1 MNTCR
6 AASSWRL
13 PTTLRKE
20 FLLPSVN
27 FSSLGL
33 TETIL
38 RALRTKGYSAPT
50 PIQQQAIPPLLAG
63 EDVLGIAQTGTG
75 KTAAFALPILQ
86 QLAAARE
93 RSKPN
98 TPRALVLA
106 PTRELAV
113 QIHDDFRDYG
123 AGLGLRQTVILGG
136 VSQRPQVAALA
147 RRTDI
152 VVATPGRLLDL
163 FEQGYIRL
171 DRIAFFVLDEAD
183 RMLDM
188 GFIHDVRRI
197 IRELPGQRRSLL
209 FSATMP
215 PDVARLAQEILRR
228 PKRVEVT
235 PSATT
240 VDTVQQLVYFVN
252 SADKPKLLGELLRDS
267 ALSRVL
273 VFARTKHRANRVAE
287 QVSKMG
293 VAADAIHGNKSQ
305 TARQAALE
313 RFRAGRSRV
322 LVATDIAARG
332 LDVDS
337 ISHVINFEL
346 PHEPESYVHRIGR
359 TARAGAS
366 GSALSF
372 CDPAERS
379 QLRHIEKLI
388 GVALK
393 VVQGQPFHATATVDN
408 PPGRRA
414 YGRPISGRDIDRSG
428 NGVRSGGPRRPGRRV
443 RKGAPA
449 FQAG

>member
-1 MNTCR
+1 M
-6 AASSWRL
+6 
-13 PTTLRKE
+13 
-20 FLLPSVN
+20 
-27 FSSLGL
+27 
-33 TETIL
+33 
-38 RALRTKGYSAPT
+38 AP
-50 PIQQQAIPPLLAG
+50 AW
-63 EDVLGIAQTGTG
+63 VCV
-75 KTAAFALPILQ
+75 
-86 QLAAARE
+86 R
-93 RSKPN
+93 
-98 TPRALVLA
+98 
-106 PTRELAV
+106 
-113 QIHDDFRDYG
+113 
-123 AGLGLRQTVILGG
+123 TVILGG

-188 GFIHDVRRI
+188 GFIHDVRKI
-197 IRELPGQRRSLL
+197 IRELPRQRRSML

-215 PDVARLAQEILRR
+215 PDVARLAQEILHR

-287 QVSKMG
+287 HVSKMG

-313 RFRAGRSRV
+313 RFRAGHSRV

-332 LDVDS
+332 
-337 ISHVINFEL
+337 
-346 PHEPESYVHRIGR
+346 
-359 TARAGAS
+359 T
-366 GSALSF
+366 
-372 CDPAERS
+372 
-379 QLRHIEKLI
+379 
-388 GVALK
+388 
-393 VVQGQPFHATATVDN
+393 
-408 PPGRRA
+408 
-414 YGRPISGRDIDRSG
+414 
-428 NGVRSGGPRRPGRRV
+428 
-443 RKGAPA
+443 
-449 FQAG
+449 